1 MSPHSKFTQLELREP
16 SSRTLKDLEKRERR
30 MKLKVFILCAICIA
44 MASTAAADTLVLTNG
59 QVITGTF
66 LGRSSAGV
74 QFVGPD
80 GTSQIYPSQQVQ
92 SLSFGPVPT
101 PPPPPPAAAPQQTLV
116 PAGTV
121 FLVRMVDG
129 LDTSTAYTGQTFSAT
144 LSTNLAAN
152 GYVLAYAGTTV
163 YGQVVAANS
172 AGRAT
177 GSSQLK
183 LQLTQIV
190 IGGNAIPIM
199 TDVFDSQKGKS
210 SGGRS
215 ARRLLGG
222 AGLGAAIGAIAGNA
236 GMGAAIGAVAG
247 GVGSVVQKG
256 DQVQIPSEAQLEFH
270 LTQPVMLPIAQ

>member
-1 MSPHSKFTQLELREP
+1 
-16 SSRTLKDLEKRERR
+16 
-30 MKLKVFILCAICIA
+30 MKLRILLLSAICIGLA
-44 MASTAAADTLVLTNG
+44 CTAAADTLVLTNG
-59 QVITGTF
+59 QVITGIF
-66 LGRSSAGV
+66 MGRSSAGV

-80 GTSQIYPSQQVQ
+80 GSSQIYPAQQVQ

-101 PPPPPPAAAPQQTLV
+101 PPQPPAAPQQTQV

-121 FLVRMVDG
+121 LLVRMVDG
-129 LDTSTAYTGQTFSAT
+129 LDTSSAYTGQLFSAT

-152 GYVLAYAGTTV
+152 GYVVANSGTTV
-163 YGQVVAANS
+163 YGQVVQANS

-190 IGGNAIPIM
+190 INGNAVPIM

-210 SGGRS
+210 SGKRS
-215 ARRLLGG
+215 AFRLLGG

-256 DQVQIPSEAQLEFH
+256 DQVQIPSEAQLEFT
-270 LTQPVMLPIAQ
+270 LTQPVMLPIIQ